1 MHRHHERRRTATPK
15 PRVSYLTQ
23 LMGTAIALRN
33 AKELSI
39 DVGSHDQTDTTKQHG
54 WPVVWDLTGQ
64 CYVYNPR
71 DDGVPPTDAAT
82 DHNPTKLTREV
93 GLKTIGHNFDEH
105 HHFGSKPNIFERR
118 AAARTTMNDV
128 KLKRPARNNMTDT
141 TCPVPTPAAPIA
153 TSHVRRWLV
162 DSGSGYDLVC
172 ANNVEHVRN
181 LIKRSAKPIA
191 LWTANGLTPAEKEI
205 VLHLDRLDMDVCAFV
220 LNSTPDVLSLGRH
233 CAARF

>member
-1 MHRHHERRRTATPK
+1 
-15 PRVSYLTQ
+15 
-23 LMGTAIALRN
+23 MGTAIALRN

-93 GLKTIGHNFDEH
+93 ALKTIGHNFDEY

-118 AAARTTMNDV
+118 R
-128 KLKRPARNNMTDT
+128 RHGQRRMT
-141 TCPVPTPAAPIA
+141 
-153 TSHVRRWLV
+153 
-162 DSGSGYDLVC
+162 SG
-172 ANNVEHVRN
+172 
-181 LIKRSAKPIA
+181 
-191 LWTANGLTPAEKEI
+191 
-205 VLHLDRLDMDVCAFV
+205 
-220 LNSTPDVLSLGRH
+220 
-233 CAARF
+233 